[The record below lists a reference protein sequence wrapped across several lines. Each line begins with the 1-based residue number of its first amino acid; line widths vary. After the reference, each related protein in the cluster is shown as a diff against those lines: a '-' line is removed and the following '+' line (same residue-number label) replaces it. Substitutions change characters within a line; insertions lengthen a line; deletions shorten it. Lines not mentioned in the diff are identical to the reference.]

1 MLDKKTSVR
10 NRKQTIR
17 EVGQQIYELRRQHRI
32 SLDVLSHKA
41 NVPPIIIERWEI
53 GKGFLDIYYLY
64 LIAAAFEKR
73 VVIRFEDVIDN

>member
-1 MLDKKTSVR
+1 MLDKKTSIK

-17 EVGQQIYELRRQHRI
+17 EIGQQIYELRRQHRI

-53 GKGFLDIYYLY
+53 GKGYLDLYYLH
-64 LIAAAFEKR
+64 LIAAALDKR
-73 VVIRFEDVIDN
+73 IVIRFEDIGY

>member
-1 MLDKKTSVR
+1 MLSKKTSIK

-17 EVGQQIYELRRQHRI
+17 EIGQQIYELRRQHRM

-53 GKGFLDIYYLY
+53 GKGYLDLYYLH
-64 LIAAAFEKR
+64 LIAAVFDKHI
-73 VVIRFEDVIDN
+73 VIRFEDIGY

>member
-53 GKGFLDIYYLY
+53 GKGYC
-64 LIAAAFEKR
+64 R
-73 VVIRFEDVIDN
+73 CV

>member
-1 MLDKKTSVR
+1 MLDKKTSIK

-17 EVGQQIYELRRQHRI
+17 EIGQQIYELRRQHRI

-53 GKGFLDIYYLY
+53 GKGYLDLYYLH
-64 LIAAAFEKR
+64 LIAAAFDKR
-73 VVIRFEDVIDN
+73 IVIRFEDIGY